1 MGRLRKLITRALFGS
16 ATLGTGA
23 VLFVVVT
30 NVAVGLSSS
39 SRTYLAPSA
48 LPASDIIIVPGSP
61 TSRGKARAVLE
72 ERLRAAL
79 SLFQAGRAKSILVSG
94 SETLKD
100 PEVSAM
106 VAWLEENGVPDDRI
120 VADTGGLRTRE
131 TMTRA
136 VGVFDVGRA
145 IVCTDG
151 RHLPRALFLARAS
164 GIDAVGFSPSP
175 RLRGSARLT
184 GIEMLKTTLAVVE
197 SAIRA
202 MPERPERPVVM
213 SMR

>member
-1 MGRLRKLITRALFGS
+1 VGRLRKFITRAL
-16 ATLGTGA
+16 LGGA
-23 VLFVVVT
+23 AVGAGAALFVVAT
-30 NVAVGLSSS
+30 NVAVGLSSN
-39 SRTYLAPSA
+39 SRTYLAPAA
-48 LPASDIIIVPGSP
+48 LPSSDIIIVPGSP
-61 TSRGKARAVLE
+61 TSHGKARAVLE

-79 SLFQAGRAKSILVSG
+79 SLFEAGRAKAILVSG
-94 SETLKD
+94 SETAKD

-106 VAWLEENGVPDDRI
+106 IAWLEDNGVPRGRI

-145 IVCTDG
+145 IVCTDS

-164 GIDAVGFSPSP
+164 GIDALGFAPSTAP
-175 RLRGSARLT
+175 RPSARLT
-184 GIEMLKTTLAVVE
+184 GVEMLKTTLAVVE
-197 SAIRA
+197 AAIRPT
-202 MPERPERPVVM
+202 PERPERRIVT